1 MHELE
6 ALRQEVTRL
15 QQRDQ
20 SMQLNRQSMQLTQQS
35 VLLEQKDAL
44 LGEQSATIRQQESR
58 LEAQQLEINRLL
70 QQAFGRRSER
80 YLESPQQLK
89 LDFGGGSEVSDAAD
103 GLRQALDER
112 AGEDDD
118 TVPVSGH
125 RRKKKKRDESL
136 PADLPRIEV
145 VVDVEPSQQH

>member
-1 MHELE
+1 
-6 ALRQEVTRL
+6 
-15 QQRDQ
+15 
-20 SMQLNRQSMQLTQQS
+20 MQLTQQS

-103 GLRQALDER
+103 GLQQAVDER
-112 AGEDDD
+112 AGEDDARSRS
-118 TVPVSGH
+118 PVIGGK
-125 RRKKKKRDESL
+125 RRSAMSRCRRTCRGSKWSWTSSRHSSTAISMEQ
-136 PADLPRIEV
+136 RR
-145 VVDVEPSQQH
+145 